1 MQFGSGWEIWFDFE
15 FGSPGSLDF
24 GTILMVILSFS
35 ERYVYLPSSCLC
47 INDVLN
53 LVDLQKI
60 IIIIN
65 YIYIYSGFNMKCC
78 STSKMGTSSYSNSRR
93 VHTFFWMSWWWPPTP
108 KRTIRS
114 CFKLWVYFVGAE
126 YCDMGFGMLF
136 LLHSFHLKPCSV
148 AEICGC

>member
-1 MQFGSGWEIWFDFE
+1 MEFGSGWEIWFDFE

-24 GTILMVILSFS
+24 GTILMVILSFL

-53 LVDLQKI
+53 LVDLQKT
-60 IIIIN
+60 
-65 YIYIYSGFNMKCC
+65 YIYIYVCMYIVALIWSAVAL
-78 STSKMGTSSYSNSRR
+78 SKQEQVHIANSRR
-93 VHTFFWMSWWWPPTP
+93 VHMFFWMSWWWPPTP

-114 CFKLWVYFVGAE
+114 CFKLWVCFVGAE

>member
-1 MQFGSGWEIWFDFE
+1 MEFKSGWEIWFDFE

-35 ERYVYLPSSCLC
+35 ERYVYLPSSSCLC

-53 LVDLQKI
+53 LVDLQ
-60 IIIIN
+60 N
-65 YIYIYSGFNMKCC
+65 IYILASIWSAVALPKWEQVHIA
-78 STSKMGTSSYSNSRR
+78 NSRR
-93 VHTFFWMSWWWPPTP
+93 VHTFFWMSWCWPPTP
-108 KRTIRS
+108 ERTIRS
-114 CFKLWVYFVGAE
+114 CFKLWVCFVGAE